1 VYALG
6 GEISKPK
13 TAKRFMAQSSL
24 KRFQYAAGSI
34 NLFGLMLSAG
44 TWALNAWL
52 RTHAPSGP
60 YLSFIWT
67 LGVFCWILGLLL
79 FIAAW
84 IAEGFAG
91 GRRDAK

>member
-1 VYALG
+1 VYAFG
-6 GEISKPK
+6 GEVFKPK
-13 TAKRFMAQSSL
+13 TAQRFMAQSSL

-44 TWALNAWL
+44 TWAFNAWRHT
-52 RTHAPSGP
+52 RTPSGP
-60 YLSFIWT
+60 YFSFIWT

-91 GRRDAK
+91 GRRGAK

>member
-1 VYALG
+1 VYAFG
-6 GEISKPK
+6 GEVFKPK

-24 KRFQYAAGSI
+24 KRIQYAAGSI

-44 TWALNAWL
+44 TWAFNAWL
-52 RTHAPSGP
+52 RTHTPSGTHF
-60 YLSFIWT
+60 SFIWT

-91 GRRDAK
+91 GRRGAK